1 MSPAQ
6 VAVIGAGWSGL
17 AAATRL
23 SEGGIDVTLV
33 EAAPH
38 VGGRARALDVGGERL
53 DNGQHI
59 LLGAYT
65 ATFAAMRRVGVD
77 PENVFHRQA
86 LALEMQDGE
95 QIFRLRVG
103 AGPVMPALA
112 LALARA
118 HGLRP
123 AERLQAL
130 LSAHGLRRLPSP
142 DLTAAAWLRTIGQPH
157 ALMRWLWAPL
167 CLAALN
173 TALEEASARVFAR
186 TLAEAFAARQASD
199 LMLPRH
205 DLGRLWPE
213 PALAWLRS
221 RQAPVHLGMRI
232 RALHR
237 EADAWRLHGRTTSLH
252 ATHVILALPADAAAD
267 LLPSGD
273 AEATRIVEE
282 LRRIESRP
290 ITTVWLRDREH
301 LHSPGANAPAAL
313 MTGRLDGPAQWVFD
327 RRVSNQPGLRA
338 AVISGDGP
346 HMRADRADL
355 GTRVAR
361 QLAVDTGE
369 PEVLATIREKRATF
383 AATPNGEARRPGM
396 RGPWPDLWLAGD
408 SVANGL
414 PATIEGAVRNGHHA
428 ANQLMEHMEMQ
439 P

>member
-1 MSPAQ
+1 MSPPQ

-53 DNGQHI
+53 DNGQHL

-77 PENVFHRQA
+77 PENAFHRQA
-86 LALEMQDGE
+86 LALEMQDRE

-103 AGPVMPALA
+103 AGPVMPALT

-123 AERLQAL
+123 AERLRAL
-130 LSAHGLRRLPSP
+130 LSAGGLRRVPSP
-142 DLTAAAWLRTIGQPH
+142 DLTAAAWLRTLGQPH
-157 ALMRWLWAPL
+157 TLVRWLWAPL

-186 TLAEAFAARQASD
+186 TLAETFAARHASD

-205 DLGRLWPE
+205 DLGELWPE

-237 EADAWRLHGRTTSLH
+237 EADAWRLHGRTTSLR
-252 ATHVILALPADAAAD
+252 ATHVILALPADAAAG
-267 LLPSGD
+267 LLPCGD
-273 AEATRIVEE
+273 AEATRIVAD
-282 LRRIESRP
+282 LRCIESRP
-290 ITTVWLRDREH
+290 ITTVWLRDREDIR
-301 LHSPGANAPAAL
+301 SAAANAPAPL

-346 HMRADRADL
+346 HMRVDRADL
-355 GTRVAR
+355 GARVAR
-361 QLAVDTGE
+361 QLATDTGE

-383 AATPNGEARRPGM
+383 AATPGGESRRPGM

-428 ANQLMEHMEMQ
+428 ANQLMERMEMQ
-439 P
+439 A